1 MLTKLHLIGKKLD
14 KKRVYSIEE
23 LKKACNKMTKQFCKN
38 ISQT

>member
-23 LKKACNKMTKQFCKN
+23 LKKKPVTK
-38 ISQT
+38 